1 MYLNLCQCLFV
12 LVSSGD
18 GPQLRD
24 FVIQHGVVAPLLQF
38 VNPSVP
44 VSTLYFE
51 LL

>member
-1 MYLNLCQCLFV
+1 MKNAQTLPLLTCSI
-12 LVSSGD
+12 SSGD

-44 VSTLYFE
+44 VSIQ